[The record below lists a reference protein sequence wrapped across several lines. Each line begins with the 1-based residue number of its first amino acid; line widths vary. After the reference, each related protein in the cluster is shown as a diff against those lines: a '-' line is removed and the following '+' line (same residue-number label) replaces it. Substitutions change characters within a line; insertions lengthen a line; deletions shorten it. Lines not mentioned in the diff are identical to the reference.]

1 MSKGRLYPIIGIVNF
16 IGICWLFYHFKEV
29 NSYNSNPICPIKL
42 TSGYPCP
49 SCGSTRSIL
58 AIFQGNFIEALYLNP
73 LGYVGITLLFIT
85 SILWIIDV
93 IKKSD
98 TLLRFYFYSENIL
111 KQKLITIPLI
121 ILILINWIWNI
132 TKEL

>member
-1 MSKGRLYPIIGIVNF
+1 MSKGRLYPIVGIANF
-16 IGICWLFYHFKEV
+16 VGICWLLYRFKV
-29 NSYNSNPICPIKL
+29 VDAYNTNPICPIKL

-58 AIFQGNFIEALYLNP
+58 AILQGDFLQALYLNP
-73 LGYVGITLLFIT
+73 LGYIGLALILIT
-85 SILWIIDV
+85 STLWIIDM
-93 IKKSD
+93 IRKSD
-98 TLLRFYFYSENIL
+98 TLVSFYLYSEHIL

-132 TKEL
+132 TKGL